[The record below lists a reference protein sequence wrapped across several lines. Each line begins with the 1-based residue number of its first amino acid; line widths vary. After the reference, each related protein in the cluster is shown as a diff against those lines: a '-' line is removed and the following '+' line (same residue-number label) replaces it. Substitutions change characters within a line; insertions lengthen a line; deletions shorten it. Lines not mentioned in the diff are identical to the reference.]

1 MKLQSLLYAATML
14 VALPIAA
21 SAAPGDV
28 TGTVD
33 VQGHVTGACAVIT
46 GNGTSSTFTGNIDL
60 GELANPNGKLNT
72 TLTGGPVSFTV
83 VCNTTTPSIS
93 LSATSLVGVTPPPDA
108 TYTNVVG
115 YTAHLGV
122 VETVGSESFSAVSAN
137 GVPTATTSPLAH
149 ALSGSANNISVSV
162 DTLTSNG
169 ATLTNGAYGTPGG
182 SGGIIAIT
190 ISPT

>member
-1 MKLQSLLYAATML
+1 MKLHSLLCTASIL
-14 VALPIAA
+14 VALPVAA

-28 TGTVD
+28 TGQVD
-33 VQGHVTGACAVIT
+33 VAGHVTGACAVIT
-46 GNGTSSTFTGNIDL
+46 GNGTSSTFTGAIDL

-72 TLTGGPVSFTV
+72 TLTGGPVTFTV
-83 VCNTTTPSIS
+83 VCNTTKPSIS
-93 LSATSLVGVTPPPDA
+93 LSATSLVGVTTPPDA

-122 VETVGSESFSAVSAN
+122 VETSGSESFSAVSAN
-137 GVPTATTSPLAH
+137 GVPTATTSTLANP
-149 ALSGSANNISVSV
+149 LSGSANNINVSV

-169 ATLTNGAYGTPGG
+169 GTLTSGAYGTPGG
-182 SGGIIAIT
+182 SGGIIAVT